1 MTQPVRIAPDLFE
14 SARRVGE
21 TQERSAAQQ
30 LSHWARI
37 GREIENSSAMS
48 VAARGRLA
56 DAATYDQL
64 APAQQALVRAG
75 WEDAMKERIS
85 SLDLRADLLAEG
97 RRYLVVGD
105 AAGAAHQLAATPT
118 ASARDTAATR
128 KKTAAKKAAASR
140 RTQVRRAKS

>member
-21 TQERSAAQQ
+21 SQERSAAQQ

-56 DAATYDQL
+56 DAATYDRL
-64 APAQQALVRAG
+64 APAEQALVRAA
-75 WEDAMKERIS
+75 WEDAMQARIGG
-85 SLDLRADLLAEG
+85 LNLRADLLAEG

-105 AAGAAHQLAATPT
+105 AAGVAHQLPAATP
-118 ASARDTAATR
+118 S
-128 KKTAAKKAAASR
+128 
-140 RTQVRRAKS
+140 